1 MKETVVKKAA
11 QLEERSREVEK
22 AKAALHTRVQ
32 EAVQE
37 AVQKLQEDQLR
48 GAQRIVDWASEASL
62 ALVPLGMSP
71 IQVAELPASIADAL
85 PVLNSSSDRLWRLE
99 PILAGQL
106 EAEGRELIRM
116 VAEHILTCL
125 RSHDP
130 AISLAPVVDGP
141 VAETEAA
148 ARESVWD
155 VVDFVA
161 AYFKREPA
169 DS

>member
-1 MKETVVKKAA
+1 VEAA
-11 QLEERSREVEK
+11 Q
-22 AKAALHTRVQ
+22 AALDARVQ
-32 EAVQE
+32 EAVR
-37 AVQKLQEDQLR
+37 KLQEDQR
-48 GAQRIVDWASEASL
+48 KGAQRITDWVGEASL
-62 ALVPLGMSP
+62 ALVPLGLSP
-71 IQVAELPASIADAL
+71 IQVAEPPASLADAL
-85 PVLNSSSDRLWRLE
+85 PLLDSASETLRCLE
-99 PILAGQL
+99 QVLAGHL

-141 VAETEAA
+141 VAEMEAT
-148 ARESVWD
+148 ARESVRD

-161 AYFKREPA
+161 AYFKRELA

>member
-1 MKETVVKKAA
+1 M
-11 QLEERSREVEK
+11 
-22 AKAALHTRVQ
+22 
-32 EAVQE
+32 
-37 AVQKLQEDQLR
+37 
-48 GAQRIVDWASEASL
+48 
-62 ALVPLGMSP
+62 
-71 IQVAELPASIADAL
+71 
-85 PVLNSSSDRLWRLE
+85 LNSASDRLQCLE
-99 PILAGQL
+99 PFLAGHL

-130 AISLAPVVDGP
+130 AISLAPVIDGP
-141 VAETEAA
+141 VAETEATS
-148 ARESVWD
+148 RESVPE

>member
-1 MKETVVKKAA
+1 M
-11 QLEERSREVEK
+11 
-22 AKAALHTRVQ
+22 
-32 EAVQE
+32 
-37 AVQKLQEDQLR
+37 
-48 GAQRIVDWASEASL
+48 
-62 ALVPLGMSP
+62 
-71 IQVAELPASIADAL
+71 
-85 PVLNSSSDRLWRLE
+85 
-99 PILAGQL
+99 
-106 EAEGRELIRM
+106 IRM

-141 VAETEAA
+141 VVETEATT
-148 ARESVWD
+148 REGVRE